1 MVVQGGHPPPGPDGP
16 WIPRQGVDL
25 SPDAPPLGTWQYI
38 SLAYIPQGPN
48 TDQCPGGYEMAA
60 SSKENPSQTC
70 IMSKAVGYTTAI
82 PLIVNPVLS
91 GSAAPEKT
99 QFQIAISQL
108 LEYLTP
114 TTIAALLAAIAAI
127 LLLFTPIQSGEATSS
142 VAATNTRTTSQQG
155 GRKQRQSKGKHKG
168 RTNRRS

>member
-16 WIPRQGVDL
+16 WITREDIDL
-25 SPDAPPLGTWQYI
+25 SPDAPPLGTSQYI
-38 SLAYIPQGPN
+38 SLAYWPQGAN

-70 IMSKAVGYTTAI
+70 IMSKAVGYTIATS
-82 PLIVNPVLS
+82 LIVNPIVS
-91 GSAAPEKT
+91 GSTEPEKT
-99 QFQIAISQL
+99 QLEVAISQL

-127 LLLFTPIQSGEATSS
+127 LLLFTPVHTTPS
-142 VAATNTRTTSQQG
+142 VAATNTTTSQQG